1 MRRPIHDT
9 SEFFDIDAGDEI
21 HIQDRVYRVT
31 GFERE
36 RRFGSEDP
44 KFWVKRVVDTTSGGR
59 KIIKLAFFEQFMTIL
74 GGVKI
79 HCFRSPDK
87 ESRVLELTRGNPFF
101 MQGAT
106 LRDSKNNN
114 IRVLDIIRGTNLHVY
129 LENLFADHK
138 TYFYTIF
145 PDILNRLID
154 SFTALKLLHDQ
165 DVRHG
170 DVRNDHLIIEG
181 ETGNYV
187 WIDFDYDFLTPENP
201 FSLDLF
207 GLGNI
212 LLYTTGKGFHELN
225 MIRGDQERYGDL
237 MHRLSPED
245 FSIMY
250 KSRFM
255 NLTKIFPYIPETLN
269 NILLHFTWG
278 AELFYEHIDEIIDDL
293 RQVTIH

>member
-1 MRRPIHDT
+1 MRRPVLDT
-9 SEFFDIDAGDEI
+9 TEFFDIDAGDEI
-21 HIQDRVYRVT
+21 HIQGRIFRVT
-31 GFERE
+31 GYEKE

-44 KFWVKRVVDTTSGGR
+44 KFWVKRAIDTATGER
-59 KIIKLAFFEQFMTIL
+59 KIIKLAFFEKFMTIL

-101 MQGAT
+101 MQGVT

-114 IRVLDIIRGTNLHVY
+114 IRVLDIVRGANLHVY
-129 LENLFADHK
+129 LENLLMDHQ
-138 TYFYTIF
+138 TYFYTVF
-145 PDILNRLID
+145 PGILKKLIVSFESLRRLHEHG
-154 SFTALKLLHDQ
+154 L
-165 DVRHG
+165 RHG

-187 WIDFDYDFLTPENP
+187 WIDFDYDFDTPENP

-212 LLYTTGKGFHELN
+212 LLYTAGKGFHELN
-225 MIRGDQERYGDL
+225 MIIDDPERYGSL
-237 MHRLSPED
+237 AQRFIAED

-255 NLTKIFPYIPETLN
+255 NLAKIFPYIPETLN

-293 RQVTIH
+293 HRITIH

>member
-1 MRRPIHDT
+1 MRRPFHDT

-31 GFERE
+31 GYEWE

-44 KFWVKRVVDTTSGGR
+44 KFWVKRVIDTANGEP
-59 KIIKLAFFEQFMTIL
+59 KIIKLAFFEQFMSSL

-87 ESRVLELTRGNPFF
+87 ESRVLELTRGNPLF
-101 MQGAT
+101 MQGMT
-106 LRDSKNNN
+106 LRDSRNNN

-129 LENLFADHK
+129 VENLSMDHQ

-145 PDILNRLID
+145 PKVLIRLID

-165 DVRHG
+165 GLRHG
-170 DVRNDHLIIEG
+170 DVRNDHLIIDG

-187 WIDFDYDFLTPENP
+187 WIDFDYDFVTPENP

-212 LLYTTGKGFHELN
+212 LLYTAGKGFHELN
-225 MIRGDQERYGDL
+225 MIRNDQERYGNL
-237 MHRLSPED
+237 THQLSIED

-255 NLTKIFPYIPETLN
+255 NLKKIFPYIPESLN
-269 NILLHFTWG
+269 NILLHFTGG
-278 AELFYEHIDEIIDDL
+278 AELFYEHIDEIVDDL
-293 RQVTIH
+293 QKVTIH